1 MSRLWLVAQQEYKRN
16 VFKKSFLLA
25 LFSVPLII
33 GLGVGMGIIIE
44 SRERNNTPVGY
55 VDHSGVLA
63 SRIPAP
69 RRGMHEPVELV
80 PFDSEDQAR
89 ASLQA
94 GEIQAYY
101 VLPNEYPATLDVQ
114 LFYLEEPG
122 NNATRQF
129 YDFLQINLLSE
140 KPEEIA
146 HRASEGS
153 DAIIRS
159 MDGSREMPSG
169 EPPFGVFVPLIL
181 SFSIAFLLMMNSGY
195 LMQAVADEK
204 ENRTIEVVMTSLSP
218 FQLIGGKVIGIF
230 LISATQL
237 LTWIVVGVLVVAIA
251 RGAGV
256 EWVQEPN
263 IQWGAVANVVV
274 VAIPTYIL
282 VAALTT
288 AIGATVTQVQ
298 EGQSIVGVSSILLML
313 PIYIVQP
320 MIESPNGPLPMLLS
334 FLPFTSMMAA
344 GLRNMA
350 IAVPLWQ
357 VVLSVTIQTAC
368 AIGALWL
375 AAGAFRLGMLRY
387 GQRLRLREV
396 ISGLRNNRVS
406 AKTGTERA

>member
-1 MSRLWLVAQQEYKRN
+1 MSRLWLVALQEYKRN

-25 LFSVPLII
+25 LFSVPLMI

-44 SRERNNTPVGY
+44 SSERNDAPVGY
-55 VDHSGVLA
+55 VDQSGVLA
-63 SRIPAP
+63 SSIPAP
-69 RRGMHEPVELV
+69 RRGMREPVEMV
-80 PFDSEDQAR
+80 PFDTEEQAR

-94 GEIQAYY
+94 GDIQAYY
-101 VLPNEYPATLDVQ
+101 VLPSEYPTITDIQ
-114 LFYLEEPG
+114 LFFLEEPG
-122 NNATRQF
+122 KNATRQF

-140 KPEEIA
+140 HPGEIA

-153 DAIIRS
+153 DLIIRS
-159 MDGSREMPSG
+159 VDGRREMPGG

-237 LTWIVVGVLVVAIA
+237 LTWIAVGVLVVAIA
-251 RGAGV
+251 RAAGL
-256 EWVQEPN
+256 EWVQDLG
-263 IQWGAVANVVV
+263 IQWEAVASVIA

-298 EGQSIVGVSSILLML
+298 EGQSIVGISSILLML
-313 PIYIVQP
+313 PLYVAQP
-320 MIESPNGPLPMLLS
+320 MIETPNGSIPMVLS

-357 VVLSVTIQTAC
+357 IVLSVAIQSAC
-368 AIGALWL
+368 AAGALWL

-396 ISGLRNNRVS
+396 IKGLLNNQAS
-406 AKTGTERA
+406 AKTGAERA